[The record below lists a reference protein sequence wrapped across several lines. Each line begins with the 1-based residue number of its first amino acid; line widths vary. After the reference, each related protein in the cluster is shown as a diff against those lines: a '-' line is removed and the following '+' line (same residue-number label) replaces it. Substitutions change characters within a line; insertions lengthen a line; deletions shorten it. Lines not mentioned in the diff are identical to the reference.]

1 MADRSFFGG
10 IGVVLSHSQYRLYF
24 ISNLVSTIG
33 RWIYRSS
40 AAWFTWKL
48 TGSYEWLG
56 IIAFADIFPMVVLSM
71 FAGALSDRIGYM
83 RVIRTTQLFAL
94 ILAALLAVLIL
105 GDWIDIWILLAI
117 TIAHGCNEA
126 ISTPP
131 RVSIVNALVPKKD
144 LSAAI
149 GLNSAQFNASRVV
162 GPAIGGSLLLF
173 LNAGWVFAIAAVTF
187 VQFFIALFFI
197 RTETGNAGGAGKLST
212 TIIRDMWDG
221 VTYAWRNIGIR
232 FLLFLLALTG
242 FLVRPFMELA
252 PGFADKVFGMQSDGM
267 AIILC
272 SIGAGGL
279 VGALSLARR
288 GKTAGLTKL
297 VTWAVGLQALALIF
311 FTMTN
316 NIFIGAVFLFLVGVS
331 MLVTG
336 VGSQTLIQNN
346 VDASVRARVMSL
358 FVMLSWGLPALGAWI
373 EGALAEYFGLQWT
386 VGIGATLCLLIGFL
400 SVRAVKSLSNELEH
414 IKN

>member
-1 MADRSFFGG
+1 MGF
-10 IGVVLSHSQYRLYF
+10 
-24 ISNLVSTIG
+24 
-33 RWIYRSS
+33 
-40 AAWFTWKL
+40 
-48 TGSYEWLG
+48 
-56 IIAFADIFPMVVLSM
+56 
-71 FAGALSDRIGYM
+71 
-83 RVIRTTQLFAL
+83 
-94 ILAALLAVLIL
+94 
-105 GDWIDIWILLAI
+105 
-117 TIAHGCNEA
+117 A
-126 ISTPP
+126 IS
-131 RVSIVNALVPKKD
+131 
-144 LSAAI
+144 
-149 GLNSAQFNASRVV
+149 
-162 GPAIGGSLLLF
+162 
-173 LNAGWVFAIAAVTF
+173 AVTF

-197 RTETGNAGGAGKLST
+197 RTETGNAGGAGKLSV
-212 TIIRDMWDG
+212 TIIRDMRDG

-297 VTWAVGLQALALIF
+297 VTWAVGAQALALIL

-336 VGSQTLIQNN
+336 VGSQTLIQNTC
-346 VDASVRARVMSL
+346 RC
-358 FVMLSWGLPALGAWI
+358 
-373 EGALAEYFGLQWT
+373 
-386 VGIGATLCLLIGFL
+386 LC
-400 SVRAVKSLSNELEH
+400 SCE
-414 IKN
+414 